1 MLDFGADP
9 NATDD
14 AEETPAMVAAR
25 VNDAVSLRA
34 LLRAGADLDR
44 TDENGMDGGG
54 EGGGEGGTR
63 RRRPRHLGWIAARGR
78 REASGF
84 VGEEY
89 DPDEL
94 D

>member
-1 MLDFGADP
+1 
-9 NATDD
+9 
-14 AEETPAMVAAR
+14 MVAAR

-44 TDENGMDGGG
+44 TDENGWTAAEKAAARAGCEDAV
-54 EGGGEGGTR
+54 
-63 RRRPRHLGWIAARGR
+63 HVISGWIAAGGGAR
-78 REASGF
+78 RADSS
-84 VGEEY
+84 GEEY